1 MYLLIV
7 FEETFPAVETKYE
20 RVHTVQSLGKDIMKK
35 TKDKTHNP
43 NYIKR
48 IKKEINYIRPF
59 ENDDLEWYEEG
70 LRLLETDK
78 LREAELKFKELII
91 SQPESLDGY
100 EGLSLVYEKL
110 GRKDEAL
117 FFINEAYN
125 KVRKFLK
132 EDTLET
138 HYGKILKRI
147 QQMD

>member
-1 MYLLIV
+1 
-7 FEETFPAVETKYE
+7 
-20 RVHTVQSLGKDIMKK
+20 MKK
-35 TKDKTHNP
+35 NRDKAHRL

-48 IKKEINYIRPF
+48 IKREINYIRPF

-70 LRLLETDK
+70 LKLLETGK
-78 LREAELKFKELII
+78 LREAELKFKELIV
-91 SQPESLDGY
+91 SQPESQDGY

-125 KVRKFLK
+125 KARKYFK

-138 HYGKILKRI
+138 LYGKTLKRI